1 MKNTKA
7 ALAAIGILAA
17 AVAAPAAAQEAG
29 WYVGGS
35 IGYSQYKNI
44 CNRTNQ
50 PCDSTDAAWRGFGG
64 RQFNRHFAAE
74 LGYGNLGEARADG
87 VFTAETR
94 SFDVSGVATIPLT
107 GRLGA
112 LVRLGVYRARS
123 DVDADPASTAVGG
136 GHTNSGFT
144 YGAGLGTNFGILG
157 LRFDWQRY
165 ENVGGG
171 AIGEDDIDVFSLGAL
186 IRF

>member
-1 MKNTKA
+1 MKSTKA

-17 AVAAPAAAQEAG
+17 ALAAPAAAQDEG

-35 IGYSQYKNI
+35 LGYSQYKNI
-44 CNRTNQ
+44 CKRTNQ
-50 PCDSTDAAWRGFGG
+50 PCDSTDVAWRGFGG
-64 RQFNRHFAAE
+64 YQFSRHFGAE
-74 LGYGNLGEARADG
+74 LGYGNLGEAQSAG
-87 VFTAETR
+87 NFTVETR
-94 SFDVSGVATIPLT
+94 SFDLSGIATIPVT
-107 GRLGA
+107 GRLSA

-123 DVDADPASTAVGG
+123 DFDADPASTFTGG

-144 YGAGLGTNFGILG
+144 YGAGLGTDFGKLG

>member
-44 CNRTNQ
+44 CNRTNL
-50 PCDSTDAAWRGFGG
+50 PCDSTDVAWRGFGG
-64 RQFNRHFAAE
+64 HQFSRHFAAE
-74 LGYGNLGEARADG
+74 FGYGNLGEAQSDG
-87 VFTAETR
+87 NFTAETR
-94 SFDVSGVATIPLT
+94 AFDVSAVATIPLT
-107 GRLGA
+107 GRLSA
-112 LVRLGVYRARS
+112 LARLGVYRARS
-123 DVDADPASTAVGG
+123 DIDTDPASATVGG

-144 YGAGLGTNFGILG
+144 YGAGLGTDFGKLG

-165 ENVGGG
+165 ENVGGA